1 MGAVRACKRCSAKF
15 EGRPGPGRP
24 REYCYSCRPLAGVPA
39 VPLPSLL
46 NLSPVDRAGIP
57 LALHP
62 DDPLAHEVEALRDQA
77 AALDSSAEQHAVIAK
92 AEHAEAAK
100 LRARADRLADPSRGV
115 DVPKPKSAL
124 ESARETG
131 LLAAAGLA
139 VEDLAHGF
147 GVADLAG
154 ALDITAAK
162 ATILLAALVELGKVR
177 QHGDGWANNDPD
189 ETRVRDF
196 IVSAVEFT
204 ADDMAMI
211 LEMPPLDVA
220 YYLERAKTRGLVS
233 NGGRVY
239 TYVAPPDDSPR
250 ERPRRRPPE
259 LDPPAGADAPKRGE
273 PVRIVDHGKAAQP
286 GMAHKM
292 KLRNKAWERAQAAK
306 EVRAEEQRRNAGR
319 SRRRR

>member
-1 MGAVRACKRCSAKF
+1 
-15 EGRPGPGRP
+15 
-24 REYCYSCRPLAGVPA
+24 LD
-39 VPLPSLL
+39 
-46 NLSPVDRAGIP
+46 LSPVDRTGIRP
-57 LALHP
+57 ALHP
-62 DDPLAHEVEALRDQA
+62 DDPLAGEVEALRDQA
-77 AALDSSAEQHAVIAK
+77 AALDASAEQHAAVARV
-92 AEHAEAAK
+92 ERAEAAK
-100 LRARADRLADPSRGV
+100 LRARADRLTDPALGV
-115 DVPKPKSAL
+115 DVRKPKSAL
-124 ESARETG
+124 EAARETG

-139 VEDLAHGF
+139 AEDLAYGF
-147 GVADLAG
+147 DVADLAG

-211 LEMPPLDVA
+211 LEMPPLDVT

-239 TYVAPPDDSPR
+239 TYVPPADDAPRS
-250 ERPRRRPPE
+250 RPRRRPPE
-259 LDPPAGADAPKRGE
+259 LDPPAGSDAPKRGE

-292 KLRNKAWERAQAAK
+292 KLRNKAWEREQAAK
-306 EVRAEEQRRNAGR
+306 DERAEEQRRNAGR